1 MAPPNGERMDA
12 PARSSADAEFV
23 IVGRV
28 RKAHGIRGE
37 LVVEPITDTPE
48 RIFAPGQRVF
58 AGTVRGDLAP
68 DRREL
73 HVERATRFK
82 EGFIVAFREIADRTA
97 AEQWRNRFFLVPPGE
112 VPPLDEGEVYV
123 HELVGMRALLD
134 TGVALGEVSEVYELP
149 HGLAIDVKRADGRG
163 TVLLLYEQSVISVDR
178 EARTLTV
185 TVPDGLLD

>member
-1 MAPPNGERMDA
+1 MTA
-12 PARSSADAEFV
+12 PARSGADAEFV

-37 LVVEPITDTPE
+37 LVVEPITDAPE

-58 AGTVRGDLAP
+58 AGTVQGELAP

-73 HVERATRFK
+73 HIDRATPFK
-82 EGFIVAFREIADRTA
+82 EGLIVAFREIADRTA
-97 AEQWRNRFFLVPPGE
+97 AEQWRNRFFLVPGGE

-123 HELVGMRALLD
+123 HELVGMRVLLES
-134 TGVALGEVSEVYELP
+134 GAPLGEVVEVYELP
-149 HGLAIDVKRADGRG
+149 QGLAIDVRRSVGG
-163 TVLLLYEQSVISVDR
+163 TVLLLYEQSVLSVDR
-178 EARTLTV
+178 DARMLTV

>member
-1 MAPPNGERMDA
+1 MTA
-12 PARSSADAEFV
+12 PARSGADAEFV

-37 LVVEPITDTPE
+37 LVVEPITDAPE

-73 HVERATRFK
+73 HIDRATPFK
-82 EGFIVAFREIADRTA
+82 EGLIVAFREIADRTT
-97 AEQWRNRFFLVPPGE
+97 AEQWRNRFFLVPGGE
-112 VPPLDEGEVYV
+112 VPPLDEGEVYL
-123 HELVGMRALLD
+123 HELVGMRALLAS
-134 TGVALGEVSEVYELP
+134 GEALGEVTDVYELP
-149 HGLAIDVKRADGRG
+149 QGLAVDVRRADGKG
-163 TVLLLYEQSVISVDR
+163 TVLLLYEQSVLAVDR
-178 EARTLTV
+178 DARTLTV

>member
-1 MAPPNGERMDA
+1 MSASAWTG
-12 PARSSADAEFV
+12 ADAEFV

-37 LVVEPITDTPE
+37 LVVEPITDAPE
-48 RIFAPGQRVF
+48 RIFAAGQRVF

-73 HVERATRFK
+73 HIDRATPFK
-82 EGFIVAFREIADRTA
+82 EGLIVAFREIADRTA
-97 AEQWRNRFFLVPPGE
+97 AEQWRNRFFLVPGGE

-123 HELVGMRALLD
+123 HELVGMRVLLESGD
-134 TGVALGEVSEVYELP
+134 ALGDVVEVYELP
-149 HGLAIDVKRADGRG
+149 HGLAIDVRRAVGG
-163 TVLLLYEQSVISVDR
+163 TVLLLYEQSVTAVDR
-178 EARTLTV
+178 DTRTLTV